1 VESLQ
6 NFEALHTKIDTL
18 EKEVIDLHERYLTV
32 AETIRELQRYMVK
45 LAQHQ
50 AIIADQISHWPYIPV
65 DKKPGKLITKD
76 KEK

>member
-1 VESLQ
+1 MQSLEDYDLMS
-6 NFEALHTKIDTL
+6 NKLSTL

-32 AETIRELQRYMVK
+32 AETLRETQRYMVK

-65 DKKPGKLITKD
+65 ERQTIKKIKGK
-76 KEK
+76 E